1 MWLWRKLYSLS
12 SNLSSN
18 LALSLGSN
26 HFELFSLSPKF
37 NIELA
42 TLESNF
48 RKIQSESHP
57 DRFVSASS
65 AEKLQSMQLA
75 TLANEAYQILKNP
88 ANRSKYLLELQGIV
102 AISETN
108 TAMPLDFLMRQM
120 EWRESLEDAKAAK
133 DINALENLLR
143 EMQQEAKLLQSEIAL
158 LIDHKQ
164 DYINATDATRKL
176 IFIDKVYTDINKAI
190 EQLEVNL

>member
-1 MWLWRKLYSLS
+1 LS

-26 HFELFSLSPKF
+26 HFELFGLSPKF

-75 TLANEAYQILKNP
+75 TLANEAYQTLKNP
-88 ANRSKYLLELQGIV
+88 ANRAKYLLELQGIV

-108 TAMPLDFLMRQM
+108 TAMPLDFLMQQM
-120 EWRESLEDAKAAK
+120 EWRESIEDAKTAK
-133 DINALENLLR
+133 DINALENLMR
-143 EMQQEAKLLQSEIAL
+143 EMQQEAKLLQSEIAV
-158 LIDHKQ
+158 LIDQKQ
-164 DYINATDATRKL
+164 DYTNATNATRKL
-176 IFIDKVYTDINKAI
+176 IFIDKVYADINKAI
-190 EQLEVNL
+190 EQLEADL

>member
-1 MWLWRKLYSLS
+1 MWRKLYSLS

-26 HFELFSLSPKF
+26 HFELFGLSPKF

-75 TLANEAYQILKNP
+75 THANEAYQILKNP
-88 ANRSKYLLELQGIV
+88 ANRAKYLLELQGIV

-108 TAMPLDFLMRQM
+108 TAMPLDFLMQQM

-143 EMQQEAKLLQSEIAL
+143 EMQQEAKLLQSEIAV
-158 LIDHKQ
+158 LIDQKQ
-164 DYINATDATRKL
+164 DYTSATDATRKL
-176 IFIDKVYTDINKAI
+176 IFIDKVVADINKAI
-190 EQLEVNL
+190 EQLEANL